1 VVTHAINDRKLV
13 ESSYSKYM
21 LVLYYTWAWRV
32 NVITRMPKRLY
43 TSTMLTPF
51 GRLGNTDGR
60 N

>member
-1 VVTHAINDRKLV
+1 
-13 ESSYSKYM
+13 M